1 MNKAKH
7 LEMWK
12 TLFGLLRQ
20 HVEKRVILF
29 MGGYAA
35 KYGYCQA
42 YNDNM
47 KIIRRWIR
55 EIGRLEVRTDF
66 ELVENWPQQTSC
78 TSMLHPALAKYWKK
92 LLVPNTIELKEAPLP
107 RKRCLKAFSENIFTL
122 DGLPKSGGPSSN
134 KNACLYCWIKH
145 HLSMSLLLGTCLFVF
160 VRESWKRLED
170 WGIQNNNPEE
180 WVELDCRG
188 HLKWWFRKGIPP
200 KIPFSG

>member
-12 TLFGLLRQ
+12 TLFGLLKQ

-55 EIGRLEVRTDF
+55 EIGCFEVRTYF

-92 LLVPNTIELKEAPLP
+92 LLVPNKIELKEAPFP
-107 RKRCLKAFSENIFTL
+107 RKRCLKAFSENIFTM
-122 DGLPKSGGPSSN
+122 DGLPKSGGLSSN
-134 KNACLYCWIKH
+134 KNACLEGGYGSGLRIEVSQK
-145 HLSMSLLLGTCLFVF
+145 
-160 VRESWKRLED
+160 
-170 WGIQNNNPEE
+170 NNPEE
-180 WVELDCRG
+180 WVELHCRG

-200 KIPFSG
+200 KIPLIQVKDL